1 MRKLLKNFTGKDWM
15 LVALSVV
22 FVVIGVG
29 MELTMPEYMS
39 EITRLCRQP
48 EVKCRK
54 FWLPEENGCSSVR
67 WEVSWLP

>member
-1 MRKLLKNFTGKDWM
+1 M

-39 EITRLCRQP
+39 EITTLVQTAGSEMSEILAAGGR
-48 EVKCRK
+48 
-54 FWLPEENGCSSVR
+54 CSSVR